1 MKKRKIVDIQ
11 IQSRR
16 KNRRTIFL
24 DDGSVFGVS
33 EDVFFT
39 VPIHIGD
46 TISDQA
52 LDDILKAESK
62 VKIYDSAVNLLSYR
76 MRSKSELRNRLIRK
90 KYHKGEISDVI
101 KNLEIKGY
109 LDDEKFAIAFAKDK
123 VNNRLIGPIALRFEL
138 SAHEL
143 EVQLIDKTI
152 NSIYNIYPPKDIIKR
167 LINKWKLIDSI
178 NESSTVKNKII
189 NRLKNK
195 GFYWD
200 DIQDVI
206 YSLENK

>member
-1 MKKRKIVDIQ
+1 M
-11 IQSRR
+11 
-16 KNRRTIFL
+16 
-24 DDGSVFGVS
+24 
-33 EDVFFT
+33 
-39 VPIHIGD
+39 
-46 TISDQA
+46 
-52 LDDILKAESK
+52 
-62 VKIYDSAVNLLSYR
+62 
-76 MRSKSELRNRLIRK
+76 
-90 KYHKGEISDVI
+90 
-101 KNLEIKGY
+101 
-109 LDDEKFAIAFAKDK
+109 
-123 VNNRLIGPIALRFEL
+123 

-143 EVQLIDKTI
+143 EIQLIDKTI

-167 LINKWKLIDSI
+167 LINKWKLIDRI